1 MKKSLIAKRFASCL
15 LLSAGLLT
23 CSVQAQWLSLHED
36 ATQVTYTE
44 RGEIVRTDI
53 FVNVAEMLDY
63 KQKMRDQKGL
73 VFQSVVIRAQYNCR
87 DNRVRT
93 YTIDFHEERMAGGQI
108 VKTEKVYSQW
118 QPINPRS
125 VEQNLKNFACDPK

>member
-1 MKKSLIAKRFASCL
+1 MLHILGLKYILRSALLGIGLFAC
-15 LLSAGLLT
+15 AA
-23 CSVQAQWLSLHED
+23 QAQWLSLHED
-36 ATQVTYTE
+36 ASLVTYTE

-63 KQKMRDQKGL
+63 KQKMRDQQGV
-73 VFQSVVIRAQYNCR
+73 VFHSVVIRAQYNCR

-125 VEQNLKNFACDPK
+125 VEQNLKNYACDPK

>member
-1 MKKSLIAKRFASCL
+1 MKISCWSKRVARGVLFSAVLFASV
-15 LLSAGLLT
+15 S
-23 CSVQAQWLSLHED
+23 QAQWLSLHED
-36 ATQVTYTE
+36 AALVTYTE
-44 RGEIVRTDI
+44 RGEILRTDI

-63 KQKMRDQKGL
+63 KQKMRNQQGM
-73 VFQSVVIRAQYNCR
+73 FFHSVVIRAQYNCR

-93 YTIDFHEERMAGGQI
+93 YTIDFHDERMAGGQV

-125 VEQNLKNFACDPK
+125 VEQNLKNYACDPK

>member
-1 MKKSLIAKRFASCL
+1 MKISLFLKRLAHVSFWSSAL
-15 LLSAGLLT
+15 LGGAA
-23 CSVQAQWLSLHED
+23 QAQWLNLHED
-36 ATQVTYTE
+36 ANQATYTE

-73 VFQSVVIRAQYNCR
+73 VFHSVVIRAQYNCR

-93 YTIDFHEERMAGGQI
+93 YTIDFHEARMAGGQV
-108 VKTEKVYSQW
+108 VKTEKVYSKW

-125 VEQNLKNFACDPK
+125 VEQNLKNYACDPK

>member
-1 MKKSLIAKRFASCL
+1 MNNTLSLKRTIQSL
-15 LLSAGLLT
+15 LLSMGLLT
-23 CSVQAQWLSLHED
+23 CAAQAQWLSLHED
-36 ATQVTYTE
+36 ASLVTYTE
-44 RGEIVRTDI
+44 RGEILRTDI

-63 KQKMRDQKGL
+63 KQKMRDQQGMM
-73 VFQSVVIRAQYNCR
+73 FHSVVIRAQYNCR

-93 YTIDFHEERMAGGQI
+93 YTIDFHDERMAGGQI

>member
-1 MKKSLIAKRFASCL
+1 MKKILGIKKCMQYA
-15 LLSAGLLT
+15 LLSVGLIS
-23 CSVQAQWLSLHED
+23 CAAHAQWISLHED
-36 ATQVTYTE
+36 ATLETYTD

-53 FVNVAEMLDY
+53 FVNVSEMLDY
-63 KQKMRDQKGL
+63 KQKMRNQQGM
-73 VFQSVVIRAQYNCR
+73 VFNSVVIRAQYNCR

-93 YTIDFHEERMAGGQI
+93 YTIDFHEERMAGGKV

-125 VEQNLKNFACDPK
+125 VEQNLKNYACDHK

>member
-1 MKKSLIAKRFASCL
+1 MKMSTKIACL
-15 LLSAGLLT
+15 LAT
-23 CSVQAQWLSLHED
+23 VFCSFTVQAQWLSLHED
-36 ATQVTYTE
+36 ASLVTYTE

-63 KQKMRDQKGL
+63 KQKMRDQQGL
-73 VFQSVVIRAQYNCR
+73 VFHSVVIKAQYNCR

-108 VKTEKVYSQW
+108 VKTEKVYSDW
-118 QPINPRS
+118 KPINPRS
-125 VEQNLKNFACDPK
+125 VEQNLKNYACEGK

>member
-1 MKKSLIAKRFASCL
+1 MKNILGLKHFLKYAFLSLGF
-15 LLSAGLLT
+15 LT
-23 CSVQAQWLSLHED
+23 CAASAQWHSLHED
-36 ATQVTYTE
+36 PSMVTYTE

-53 FVNVAEMLDY
+53 FVNVAELLDY
-63 KQKMRDQKGL
+63 KQKMRDQQGV
-73 VFQSVVIRAQYNCR
+73 VFHSVVIRAQYNCR

-93 YTIDFHEERMAGGQI
+93 YTIDFHEERMASGQI

-125 VEQNLKNFACDPK
+125 VEQNLKNYACDPK

>member
-1 MKKSLIAKRFASCL
+1 MKKILRLKSVCHYV
-15 LLSAGLLT
+15 LLSIGLF
-23 CSVQAQWLSLHED
+23 SYAAHAQWISMHED
-36 ATQVTYTE
+36 ASLVTYTE

-63 KQKMRDQKGL
+63 KQRMRNQQGV
-73 VFQSVVIRAQYNCR
+73 VFHSVVIRAQYNCR

-93 YTIDFHEERMAGGQI
+93 YTIDFHEKRMAGGKV

-125 VEQNLKNFACDPK
+125 VEQNLKNYACEPE

>member
-1 MKKSLIAKRFASCL
+1 MMNFPDLKQFLKSAFLCS
-15 LLSAGLLT
+15 GLLT
-23 CSVQAQWLSLHED
+23 CAVQAQWLSLHED
-36 ATQVTYTE
+36 TSMVTYTQ

-53 FVNVAEMLDY
+53 FVNVAELLDY
-63 KQKMRDQKGL
+63 KQKMRDQQGV

-93 YTIDFHEERMAGGQI
+93 YTIDFHEERMASGEI
-108 VKTEKVYSQW
+108 VKTEKVYSKW

-125 VEQNLKNFACDPK
+125 VEQNLKNYACDPK

>member
-1 MKKSLIAKRFASCL
+1 MNISCWSKRIVRGVVLSAVLFASV
-15 LLSAGLLT
+15 A
-23 CSVQAQWLSLHED
+23 QAQWLSLHED
-36 ATQVTYTE
+36 AALVTYTE
-44 RGEIVRTDI
+44 RGEILRTDI

-63 KQKMRDQKGL
+63 KQKMRNQQGL
-73 VFQSVVIRAQYNCR
+73 MFHSVVIRAQYNCR

-93 YTIDFHEERMAGGQI
+93 YTIDFHDERMAGGQI

-125 VEQNLKNFACDPK
+125 VEQNLKNYACDPK

>member
-1 MKKSLIAKRFASCL
+1 MKNFMILKRIARYV
-15 LLSAGLLT
+15 LLSTGLFA
-23 CSVQAQWLSLHED
+23 CAAQAQWLSLHED

-73 VFQSVVIRAQYNCR
+73 VFHSVVIRAQYNCR

-93 YTIDFHEERMAGGQI
+93 YTIDFHEARMAGGQI
-108 VKTEKVYSQW
+108 VKTEKVYSPW

-125 VEQNLKNFACDPK
+125 VEQNLKNYACDPK

>member
-1 MKKSLIAKRFASCL
+1 MNNTLSLKRTIQSL
-15 LLSAGLLT
+15 LLSTGLLT
-23 CSVQAQWLSLHED
+23 CAAHAQWLSLHED
-36 ATQVTYTE
+36 ASLVTYTE
-44 RGEIVRTDI
+44 RGEILRTDI

-63 KQKMRDQKGL
+63 KQKMRDQQGMM
-73 VFQSVVIRAQYNCR
+73 FHSVVIRAQYNCR

-93 YTIDFHEERMAGGQI
+93 YTIDFHDERMAGGQI

-125 VEQNLKNFACDPK
+125 VEQNLKNFACNPK

>member
-1 MKKSLIAKRFASCL
+1 MKSFLDLKRLARCA
-15 LLSAGLLT
+15 LLSAGLFT
-23 CSVQAQWLSLHED
+23 CAAQAQWLSLHED
-36 ATQVTYTE
+36 GTQVTYTE

-73 VFQSVVIRAQYNCR
+73 VFHSVVIRAQYNCR

-125 VEQNLKNFACDPK
+125 VEQNLKNYACDPK

>member
-1 MKKSLIAKRFASCL
+1 MNNTLSLKRTIQSL
-15 LLSAGLLT
+15 LLSMGLLT
-23 CSVQAQWLSLHED
+23 CAAQAQWLSMHED
-36 ATQVTYTE
+36 ASLVTYTE
-44 RGEIVRTDI
+44 RGEILRTDI

-63 KQKMRDQKGL
+63 KQKMRDQQGMM
-73 VFQSVVIRAQYNCR
+73 FHSVVIRAQYNCR

-93 YTIDFHEERMAGGQI
+93 YTIDFHDERMAGGQI

>member
-1 MKKSLIAKRFASCL
+1 MNNTLSLKRVMQTA
-15 LLSAGLLT
+15 LLSMGLL
-23 CSVQAQWLSLHED
+23 VGAAHAQWLSLHED
-36 ATQVTYTE
+36 ASLVTYTE
-44 RGEIVRTDI
+44 RGEILRTDI

-63 KQKMRDQKGL
+63 KQKMRNQQG
-73 VFQSVVIRAQYNCR
+73 VMFHSVVIRAQYNCR

-93 YTIDFHEERMAGGQI
+93 YTIDFHEDRMAGGEI

-125 VEQNLKNFACDPK
+125 VEQNLKNYACDPK

>member
-1 MKKSLIAKRFASCL
+1 MKNTLHVKRFTLTAV
-15 LLSAGLLT
+15 LSAGLFA
-23 CSVQAQWLSLHED
+23 SVAQAQWLNLHED
-36 ATQVTYTE
+36 ANQATYTE
-44 RGEIVRTDI
+44 RGEILRTDI

-73 VFQSVVIRAQYNCR
+73 AFHSVVIRAQYNCR

-93 YTIDFHEERMAGGQI
+93 YTIDFHEARMAGGQV
-108 VKTEKVYSQW
+108 VKTEKVYSKW

-125 VEQNLKNFACDPK
+125 VEQNLKNYACDPK

>member
-1 MKKSLIAKRFASCL
+1 MKIPLVLKYYAHVTFLSMAL
-15 LLSAGLLT
+15 LAGPAH
-23 CSVQAQWLSLHED
+23 AQWLNLHED
-36 ATQVTYTE
+36 ANQVTYTE

-73 VFQSVVIRAQYNCR
+73 SFHSVVIRAQYNCR

-93 YTIDFHEERMAGGQI
+93 YTIDFHEARMAGGQV
-108 VKTEKVYSQW
+108 VKTEKVYSKW

-125 VEQNLKNFACDPK
+125 VEQNLKNYACDSK

>member
-1 MKKSLIAKRFASCL
+1 MKISFLSKRAVRAVLFFAAL
-15 LLSAGLLT
+15 FVSAA
-23 CSVQAQWLSLHED
+23 QAQWLSLHED
-36 ATQVTYTE
+36 AALVTYTE
-44 RGEIVRTDI
+44 RGEILRTDI

-63 KQKMRDQKGL
+63 KQKMRNQQGL
-73 VFQSVVIRAQYNCR
+73 MFHSVVIRAQYNCR

-93 YTIDFHEERMAGGQI
+93 YTIDFHDERMAGGQI

-125 VEQNLKNFACDPK
+125 VEQNLKNYACDPK

>member
-1 MKKSLIAKRFASCL
+1 MKSFLDLKRIARCA
-15 LLSAGLLT
+15 LLSTGLFA
-23 CSVQAQWLSLHED
+23 CAAQAQWLSLHED

-73 VFQSVVIRAQYNCR
+73 VFHSVVIRAQYNCR

-93 YTIDFHEERMAGGQI
+93 YTIDFHEARMAGGQI
-108 VKTEKVYSQW
+108 VKTEKVYSPW

-125 VEQNLKNFACDPK
+125 VEQNLKNYACDPK

>member
-1 MKKSLIAKRFASCL
+1 MNKSIDLKRAIQCCL
-15 LLSAGLLT
+15 LSLGMLSGA
-23 CSVQAQWLSLHED
+23 VQAQWLNLHED

-63 KQKMRDQKGL
+63 KQKMRDPQGV
-73 VFQSVVIRAQYNCR
+73 VFHSVVIRAQYNCR

-93 YTIDFHEERMAGGQI
+93 YTIDFHEERMASGQV

>member
-1 MKKSLIAKRFASCL
+1 MKNSFGLKRVVRGFLFSAALVSC
-15 LLSAGLLT
+15 AAH
-23 CSVQAQWLSLHED
+23 AQWLSLHED
-36 ATQVTYTE
+36 AAMVTYTE

-73 VFQSVVIRAQYNCR
+73 IFHSVVIRAQYNCR

-118 QPINPRS
+118 QPINPQS
-125 VEQNLKNFACDPK
+125 VEQNLKNYACDPK

>member
-1 MKKSLIAKRFASCL
+1 MKNSSRSKHVVRGIALCAALFSCV
-15 LLSAGLLT
+15 A
-23 CSVQAQWLSLHED
+23 QAQWLSLHED
-36 ATQVTYTE
+36 ASLVTYTE
-44 RGEIVRTDI
+44 RGEILRTDI
-53 FVNVAEMLDY
+53 FVNVSEMLDY

-73 VFQSVVIRAQYNCR
+73 IFNSVVIRAQYNCR

-125 VEQNLKNFACDPK
+125 VEQNLKNYACDPK

>member
-1 MKKSLIAKRFASCL
+1 MKISCWSKRVARSVLFSAVLFASV
-15 LLSAGLLT
+15 S
-23 CSVQAQWLSLHED
+23 QAQWLSLHED
-36 ATQVTYTE
+36 AALVTYTE
-44 RGEIVRTDI
+44 RGEILRTDI

-63 KQKMRDQKGL
+63 KQKMRNQQGM
-73 VFQSVVIRAQYNCR
+73 FFHSVVIRAQYNCR

-93 YTIDFHEERMAGGQI
+93 YTIDFHDERMAGGQV

-125 VEQNLKNFACDPK
+125 VEQNLKNYACDPK

>member
-1 MKKSLIAKRFASCL
+1 MKNSLLLKRLAHVAC
-15 LLSAGLLT
+15 LSAGLFA
-23 CSVQAQWLSLHED
+23 CSAHAQWLNLHED
-36 ATQVTYTE
+36 ANQVTYTE

-63 KQKMRDQKGL
+63 KQKMRDPKGL
-73 VFQSVVIRAQYNCR
+73 VFHSVVIRAQYNCR

-93 YTIDFHEERMAGGQI
+93 YTIDFHEARMAGWQV
-108 VKTEKVYSQW
+108 VKTDKVYSPW

>member
-1 MKKSLIAKRFASCL
+1 MMNIPGLKQFFKYAL
-15 LLSAGLLT
+15 LGLGFLAGAA
-23 CSVQAQWLSLHED
+23 QAQWLSLHED
-36 ATQVTYTE
+36 TSMVTYTE

-53 FVNVAEMLDY
+53 FVNVAELLDY
-63 KQKMRDQKGL
+63 KQKMRDQQGV
-73 VFQSVVIRAQYNCR
+73 VFQSVLIRAQYNCR

-93 YTIDFHEERMAGGQI
+93 YTIDFHEERMASGEI

-125 VEQNLKNFACDPK
+125 VEQNLKNYACDSK

>member
-1 MKKSLIAKRFASCL
+1 MKKSFGLKRIVQSVLYGTMMFSC
-15 LLSAGLLT
+15 AA
-23 CSVQAQWLSLHED
+23 QAQWLSLHED
-36 ATQVTYTE
+36 ASQVTYTE

-63 KQKMRDQKGL
+63 KQRMRDQKGL
-73 VFQSVVIRAQYNCR
+73 VFHSVVIRAQYNCR

-125 VEQNLKNFACDPK
+125 VEQIL

>member
-1 MKKSLIAKRFASCL
+1 MNNTLSLKRTIQFL
-15 LLSAGLLT
+15 LLSTGLLT
-23 CSVQAQWLSLHED
+23 CAAHAQWLSLHED
-36 ATQVTYTE
+36 ASLVTYTE
-44 RGEIVRTDI
+44 RGEILRTDI

-63 KQKMRDQKGL
+63 KQKMRDQQGMM
-73 VFQSVVIRAQYNCR
+73 FHSVVIRAQYNCR

-93 YTIDFHEERMAGGQI
+93 YTIDFHDERMAGGQI